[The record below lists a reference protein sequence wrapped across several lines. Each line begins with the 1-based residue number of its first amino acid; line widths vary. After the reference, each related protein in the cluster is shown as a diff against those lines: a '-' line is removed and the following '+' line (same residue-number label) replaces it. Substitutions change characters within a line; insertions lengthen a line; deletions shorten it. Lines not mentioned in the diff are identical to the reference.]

1 MYFLPM
7 KNLDYFPWVSFTY
20 LCKLQKKKMVFQFGS
35 IYKKSNAYVD
45 VVEQFWEV
53 LFLLMC
59 CLLFFKYGFKFKCM
73 TYGYFLTLNVY
84 MVLTEFITDTV
95 QPLPLPLPLLLTS
108 KPLFE
113 WQLKLF

>member
-45 VVEQFWEV
+45 VVEQF
-53 LFLLMC
+53 
-59 CLLFFKYGFKFKCM
+59 
-73 TYGYFLTLNVY
+73 
-84 MVLTEFITDTV
+84 
-95 QPLPLPLPLLLTS
+95 
-108 KPLFE
+108 
-113 WQLKLF
+113 

>member
-1 MYFLPM
+1 
-7 KNLDYFPWVSFTY
+7 
-20 LCKLQKKKMVFQFGS
+20 
-35 IYKKSNAYVD
+35 
-45 VVEQFWEV
+45 
-53 LFLLMC
+53 
-59 CLLFFKYGFKFKCM
+59 M